1 MRVSSQPSSIDP
13 SRVCDP
19 ICWAAIWSTETP
31 FLMSA
36 PEVLRQW
43 TPVRNTAPARAWS
56 PGPSPSALPLL
67 CSRPDSTS
75 TRSFTGASG
84 FRMRDSSQFAPS
96 AAGVHDSIVTPF
108 GT

>member
-1 MRVSSQPSSIDP
+1 MRVSSQPSSIEP
-13 SRVCDP
+13 SRVCEP
-19 ICWAAIWSTETP
+19 IWRAAIWSTETP

-36 PEVLRQW
+36 PAVLRQW

-56 PGPSPSALPLL
+56 PGPSPSALPFS

-75 TRSFTGASG
+75 IRSFTGASG
-84 FRMRDSSQFAPS
+84 LRMRVSSKLAPS
-96 AAGVHDSIVTPF
+96 AAGVHCSIVTPF